1 MYYPRKESQK
11 NTHFILGIAQIG
23 WDPTAQM
30 DLDSFLKVKKIAQNG
45 VQGAGVD
52 PPVQIDYETLYFD
65 TFSKVK
71 KLPNL

>member
-30 DLDSFLKVKKIAQNG
+30 DLDPFLKVKKILKMMCRG
-45 VQGAGVD
+45 PGWTRL
-52 PPVQIDYETLYFD
+52 PKLILTLILF
-65 TFSKVK
+65 
-71 KLPNL
+71 